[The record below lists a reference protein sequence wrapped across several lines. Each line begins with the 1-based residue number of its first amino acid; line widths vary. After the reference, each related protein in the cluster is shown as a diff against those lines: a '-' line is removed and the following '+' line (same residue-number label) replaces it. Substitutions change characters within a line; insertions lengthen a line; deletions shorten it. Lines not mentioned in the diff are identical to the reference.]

1 MGYNASPA
9 KARPRHSRLGTSDG
23 NPAAPIALTAACGES
38 HDDGPVR
45 VVVLPAVPHDA
56 LGLDAAF
63 GEVDKRYG
71 GIEGYF
77 GEALGLGAADQKALR
92 DRYLT

>member
-1 MGYNASPA
+1 M
-9 KARPRHSRLGTSDG
+9 TVE
-23 NPAAPIALTAACGES
+23 APVQTYAEL
-38 HDDGPVR
+38 
-45 VVVLPAVPHDA
+45 
-56 LGLDAAF
+56 LDAAF
-63 GEVDKRYG
+63 DEVDKRYG